1 VGLDGTLQPLAAG
14 QVAALKQRC
23 GRGGLRV
30 LALAYKDVLLPA
42 AQPSN
47 GAADATGSNG
57 KGAGSS
63 SGAGWQLLDGDDEQ
77 GGLVLI
83 GLLGLEDPGGRGGG
97 FWGGGAHGCV
107 EVASCRICSTSA
119 GLNPL
124 CAAWF
129 GMLVL

>member
-1 VGLDGTLQPLAAG
+1 VGLDGTLQPLTPG

-42 AQPSN
+42 AQPGN
-47 GAADATGSNG
+47 GAADAAGSNG

-63 SGAGWQLLDGDDEQ
+63 SSAGWQLLDGDDEQ

-97 FWGGGAHGCV
+97 
-107 EVASCRICSTSA
+107 
-119 GLNPL
+119 
-124 CAAWF
+124 
-129 GMLVL
+129 